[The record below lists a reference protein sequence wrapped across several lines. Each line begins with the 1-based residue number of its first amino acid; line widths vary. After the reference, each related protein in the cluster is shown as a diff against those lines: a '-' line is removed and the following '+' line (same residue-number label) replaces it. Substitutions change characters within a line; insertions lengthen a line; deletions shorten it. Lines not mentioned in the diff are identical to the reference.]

1 MLLKGSREAFIF
13 KRKKQCRV
21 TNLGETITV
30 KEVGALETEEKGFCS
45 SMARHSYKT
54 FWAYANEFL
63 IRVTITRGGEAV
75 SFG

>member
-1 MLLKGSREAFIF
+1 MGRRLALHMFAKGWKIG
-13 KRKKQCRV
+13 
-21 TNLGETITV
+21 LGETITV